1 MKKIV
6 FSIVTFLFLIIPIN
20 ALAYEEGI
28 TSYYIDATVLDNGDV
43 NVKELIVL
51 NGSFNGF

>member
-28 TSYYIDATVLDNGDV
+28 TSYYIDATVL
-43 NVKELIVL
+43 ELIMIHIK
-51 NGSFNGF
+51 